1 MGSINNFK
9 NNPKQNMFDKTKS
22 VNNLQEV
29 VTSNY
34 KFMNKVKKWASF
46 YRKYP
51 FMFCKDY
58 LNLDLKLFQKILLYL
73 MFNFNFFMFI
83 ASRGLG
89 KSWLTSV
96 FCICKACLY
105 SKCKIVVASG
115 NLKQAT
121 QIIKYIDDMRKD
133 CECLDR
139 SISYLNDKPN
149 TAKIEF
155 WNGSTITVVASNSG
169 ARSGRANVLIVD
181 EFILVDKNTIN
192 TVLRKFKANPRSPRY
207 LSNPKYAHLTER
219 NQEIYLSSAGM
230 KWHWSYAKFKSFFNS
245 MMNGKKY
252 FLCDLPYQL
261 TIKDGLRMR
270 EEVLDEMSEDD
281 FDPLAWSVEMEGMW
295 LGENEKSYFKF
306 DDLEPNRTI
315 SMPVYPK
322 DLYDSFKSAQFK
334 YPIKAPRE
342 LRILASDISV
352 MAGKNNDASVYTV
365 MRLIPLN
372 SNKTGEYYSREII
385 YMESMTG
392 GHSTIQAMRL
402 RQLFNDFD
410 CDYIILDCAGVGMG
424 IYDNLV
430 QDLYDKERHC
440 KYDAFTAMNDEEM
453 AKRCQ
458 VPDAPKKIY
467 AMKAYAQTNSDCA
480 ISFRDD
486 LRKGKIKLLTNEN
499 EGREILMGIKGYNSL
514 PIEIQTKLLVPY
526 FQTTVLITEMVN
538 LEAEINTQTSQVRLK
553 EQSGQR
559 KDHWSSASYGNF
571 LASILEKD
579 LRKKNDEEE
588 WDDAPS
594 FVTSYTF

>member
-1 MGSINNFK
+1 MANVENFK
-9 NNPKQNMFDKTKS
+9 KNPKKNIFDKTKS
-22 VNNLQEV
+22 VNNLNEV
-29 VTSNY
+29 VTSND
-34 KFMNKVKKWASF
+34 KFMNKVKLWASF

-58 LNLDLKLFQKILLYL
+58 LNLNLKLFQKILLYL
-73 MFNFNFFMFI
+73 MFNFNFFLFI

-105 SKCKIVVASG
+105 SKCQIVVASG
-115 NLKQAT
+115 NLKQGT
-121 QIIKYIDDMRKD
+121 QIIKYIDSMRKE

-149 TAKIEF
+149 TAKVEF

-192 TVLRKFKANPRSPRY
+192 TVLRKFKANPRSPGY
-207 LSNPKYAHLTER
+207 LSNPKYSHLAER
-219 NQEIYLSSAGM
+219 NQEIYLSSAGA

-281 FDPLAWSVEMEGMW
+281 FDPLAWSVEMEGIW

-306 DDLEPNRTI
+306 DDLEPNRNI
-315 SMPVYPK
+315 NFPIYPK
-322 DLYDSFKSAQFK
+322 HMYNKIKSPKFK
-334 YPIKAPRE
+334 YPEKKNGEI
-342 LRILASDISV
+342 RIVASDISV
-352 MAGKNNDASVYTV
+352 MPGKNNDASVFTIIK
-365 MRLIPLN
+365 LTPCGG
-372 SNKTGEYYSREII
+372 KTGKYYLREIV
-385 YMESMTG
+385 YMETMSG
-392 GHSTIQAMRL
+392 GHSTIQAIKI
-402 RQLFNDFD
+402 RQMFDDFD

-424 IYDNLV
+424 IFDSLCQN
-430 QDLYDKERHC
+430 LYDKDRLRE
-440 KYDAFTAMNDEEM
+440 YEAFSSMNDEDM
-453 AKRCQ
+453 ASRCQ

-467 AMKAYAQTNSDCA
+467 TMKAYAQINSDCA
-480 ISFRDD
+480 ISFRDN
-486 LRKGKIKLLTNEN
+486 LRKGKIKLLINEN
-499 EGREILMGIKGYNSL
+499 ESKELLNGLKGFENLGAEEQSMFIHPYIQISSL
-514 PIEIQTKLLVPY
+514 IS
-526 FQTTVLITEMVN
+526 EMVN
-538 LEAEINTQTSQVRLK
+538 LEAEINAQTSQVKLK

-559 KDHWSSASYGNF
+559 KDRWSSVSYGNY
-571 LASILEKD
+571 LANILEKD
-579 LRKKNDEEE
+579 LQKQEEE
-588 WDDAPS
+588 NDDME
-594 FVTSYTF
+594 FVLW